1 MSAVVGVGRRRQ
13 AVLLSRRCLIVLGGL
28 QESVQQLRLQRAEA
42 LRLVQASRHAATA
55 QAQREFWLEFVWAH
69 QEYRAA
75 VSRLA
80 RFCLQYEGGSRRA
93 VRID

>member
-1 MSAVVGVGRRRQ
+1 VSAVVGLGRRRQ
-13 AVLLSRRCLIVLGGL
+13 AVLSRRCLIALGGL
-28 QESVQQLRLQRAEA
+28 QESVHQLRLQRADA

-93 VRID
+93 LRID